1 MRHSLLRIAAVAKR
15 EVSASLASP
24 AAWVFLVLFLIM
36 SGLCTFVVSDLLS
49 TGQADLSGFF
59 NWMPWLFLFLVP
71 ALGMPFWSEERR
83 TGTFDLTLS
92 YPVTITELV
101 AGKYLA
107 GMVLLTA
114 ALLFTLATPLTVY
127 RLGSPDT
134 GAVLCGYFGALMIG
148 SAFLSVTSFC
158 SALTK
163 SQTAS
168 FLLSLMLCGTL
179 VFTGWDRIAVLI
191 RQYLPESA
199 ADCIAAISI
208 IPHYQAFQRG
218 LLDTYEIV
226 YCLAITLLFL
236 FCTGS
241 ALAFS
246 AGGNPGLLT
255 PGALSDGK
263 TWKALGRLTGGIL
276 AAFYCFFCIL
286 YASGAFRIRI
296 DCTSDRAYSLSALSR
311 EMVRELP
318 DKVSIRFYLSSGTV
332 DMPGAYR
339 QYGNRVLWLLSELAR
354 GSNGKIELSVISPET
369 DVRGE
374 EIALLDGIRPVR
386 SETGEGFYL
395 GLAVSRGAED
405 EVIPFLFPQEESLLE
420 YKVIQKI
427 RNVTAR
433 KRKLI
438 ALMSEFPLLG
448 RMPEPQH
455 GISAF
460 PAWHIFREVSGD
472 YDFAEI
478 PLDAPAIPENVDV
491 LLIVHPVS
499 IGKRGEDAV
508 RQYLANGGRAVI
520 FLDPR
525 SSFAEASARKDYSMM
540 DKIRSD
546 MPDLLSEWGFT
557 YDPESMA
564 ADLIFKLDRISSLGV
579 RQTVPSALRI
589 TREGIAREPDC
600 TARLNNIWMN
610 YAGVPELTE
619 RKPGL
624 TYEILLHTSKKACT
638 VPVTARQE
646 QVFADFRNE
655 EREPL
660 PLAWHIS
667 GVFPGGKT
675 STKAGSENKKTGEVW
690 LFLDT
695 DMLFHDACVVQTQDD
710 FGQRLL
716 LRCSDNITLFQNVLE
731 AAAGLESLAELRSRV
746 PMNRPMRKIREARE
760 KAELQF
766 RDGIL
771 SLMREYEKESRRVET
786 IRRTMLA
793 NPGRVQLT
801 PAQEE
806 LLRTHARREAE
817 FKREVKEFRAKLKTE
832 LDAISAD
839 ARWVNIVVMP
849 AAAALLGLFWGV
861 SRKGV
866 WRRRRRKS

>member
-1 MRHSLLRIAAVAKR
+1 MRHSLLRIFAVARR
-15 EVSASLASP
+15 EASAALASP
-24 AAWVFLVLFLIM
+24 AAWVFLILFLVM

-49 TGQADLSGFF
+49 SGQADLSGFF

-92 YPVTITELV
+92 YPVTISELV

-107 GMVLLTA
+107 GMLLLTA
-114 ALLFTLATPLTVY
+114 ALLFTLSTPLTVY

-191 RQYLPESA
+191 RQYLPGPA

-218 LLDTYEIV
+218 LLDTGEIV

-263 TWKALGRLTGGIL
+263 TWKALGRLAGGIL

-286 YASGAFRIRI
+286 YASGAFRARI
-296 DCTSDRAYSLSALSR
+296 DCTSDRAYSLSGLSR
-311 EMVRELP
+311 NLVRTLS
-318 DKVSIRFYLSSGTV
+318 DKVSIRFYLSSESI

-339 QYGNRVLWLLSELAR
+339 QYGERVRWLLSELAR
-354 GSNGKIELSVISPET
+354 ESNGKIELSVISPET
-369 DVRGE
+369 DIRGE

-386 SETGEGFYL
+386 SQTGETFYL

-405 EVIPFLFPQEESLLE
+405 EVIPFLFPQEESFLE
-420 YKVIQKI
+420 YNVLQKI
-427 RNVTAR
+427 RNVTVQR
-433 KRKLI
+433 RKLVG
-438 ALMSEFPLLG
+438 LMSEFPLLG

-472 YDFAEI
+472 YRFAEI
-478 PLDAPAIPENVDV
+478 PLDAPSIPENVDV

-499 IGKRGEDAV
+499 MGKRGENAV

-540 DKIRSD
+540 NKIRSD
-546 MPDLLSEWGFT
+546 LPGLLSEWGFT
-557 YDPESMA
+557 FDPEQMA
-564 ADLIFKLDRISSLGV
+564 ADLVFKLDRIGPLGV

-600 TARLNNIWMN
+600 TARLNSIWMN
-610 YAGVPELTE
+610 YAGVPELTDP
-619 RKPGL
+619 RPGL
-624 TYEILLHTSKKACT
+624 TYEILLQTSKKACT
-638 VPVTARQE
+638 VPVSARQE
-646 QVFADFRNE
+646 KVFAEFRNE
-655 EREPL
+655 ERDPL

-667 GVFPGGKT
+667 GTFPGEKVPANGEPRK
-675 STKAGSENKKTGEVW
+675 EGEVW

-695 DMLFHDACVVQTQDD
+695 DMLFHDACVIQTQDD

-716 LRCSDNITLFQNVLE
+716 LRCSDNITLFQNILE
-731 AAAGLESLAELRSRV
+731 SAARLDSLAELRSRV
-746 PMNRPMRKIREARE
+746 PMNRPMRAIREARE

-766 RDGIL
+766 RDSL
-771 SLMREYEKESRRVET
+771 LTLMRDYEKESRRVDT

-801 PAQEE
+801 PVQEK
-806 LLRTHARREAE
+806 LLLTHARREAE
-817 FKREVKEFRAKLKTE
+817 FKREIKEFRARLKTE

-839 ARWVNIVVMP
+839 ARWLNIVVMP
-849 AAAALLGLFWGV
+849 AAAALLGLIWGV
-861 SRKGV
+861 FRKGV
-866 WRRRRRKS
+866 WKKRRRGS